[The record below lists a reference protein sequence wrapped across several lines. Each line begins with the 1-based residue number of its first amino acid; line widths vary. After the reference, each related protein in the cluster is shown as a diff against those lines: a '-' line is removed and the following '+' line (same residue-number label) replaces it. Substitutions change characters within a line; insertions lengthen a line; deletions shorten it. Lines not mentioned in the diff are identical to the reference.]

1 MRSLLIVFLLS
12 VCVPTGL
19 CYAEDKEKEE
29 EPKEILLDVESA
41 YEIPHTRSLY
51 SAIPEAVLQG
61 TSVRVTFD
69 EPLPYV
75 DIRVLDAGSGAVVF
89 ASAYAYESEVELDLS
104 GYPKDSRLR
113 RDVLAVRIKNV
124 MTINGKGAPGTVYLL
139 GQMKS
144 GCSAT
149 HLI

>member
-19 CYAEDKEKEE
+19 CYAEDKEE

-75 DIRVLDAGSGAVVF
+75 DIRVLDAGSGTVVF
-89 ASAYAYESEVELDLS
+89 ASAYAYESEIVNNQREASLRLDIS
-104 GYPKDSRLR
+104 DYGSIK
-113 RDVLAVRIKNV
+113 VLMSHV
-124 MTINGKGAPGTVYLL
+124 LCL
-139 GQMKS
+139 
-144 GCSAT
+144 C
-149 HLI
+149 

>member
-12 VCVPTGL
+12 VCVPTCL

-69 EPLPYV
+69 EPLPHV
-75 DIRVLDAGSGAVVF
+75 DIRICKVVSGEMVYEM
-89 ASAYAYESEVELDLS
+89 SYAYESEVELDLS
-104 GYPKDSRLR
+104 GYPKGSYIIRMETET
-113 RDVLAVRIKNV
+113 AVYE
-124 MTINGKGAPGTVYLL
+124 GTFSL
-139 GQMKS
+139 
-144 GCSAT
+144 
-149 HLI
+149 

>member
-19 CYAEDKEKEE
+19 CYAEDKEE

-75 DIRVLDAGSGAVVF
+75 DIRVLDAGSGTVVF

-104 GYPKDSRLR
+104 GYPKGSYIIRMETGT
-113 RDVLAVRIKNV
+113 AVYE
-124 MTINGKGAPGTVYLL
+124 GAFSL
-139 GQMKS
+139 
-144 GCSAT
+144 
-149 HLI
+149 

>member
-1 MRSLLIVFLLS
+1 MIVFLLS
-12 VCVPTGL
+12 VCVPTCL

-75 DIRVLDAGSGAVVF
+75 DIRVLDAGSA
-89 ASAYAYESEVELDLS
+89 AAAQWS
-104 GYPKDSRLR
+104 LR
-113 RDVLAVRIKNV
+113 RRMPMSPRWNWTCPVIPRVPI
-124 MTINGKGAPGTVYLL
+124 
-139 GQMKS
+139 
-144 GCSAT
+144 
-149 HLI
+149 

>member
-19 CYAEDKEKEE
+19 CYAEDKEK

-104 GYPKDSRLR
+104 GYPKGSYIIRMETGT
-113 RDVLAVRIKNV
+113 AVYE
-124 MTINGKGAPGTVYLL
+124 GAFSL
-139 GQMKS
+139 
-144 GCSAT
+144 
-149 HLI
+149 